1 MRYLRELR
9 DNPEKLA
16 RVLVPTPTGAQVPLA
31 QLATLRFV
39 SGPAMIRDEDGMLS
53 GYVYVDMA
61 GRDVGGYVE
70 DLRRVIREKVALP
83 AGYMLTWSGQ
93 YEFMQ
98 RVRERL
104 TLFVP
109 LTLLIIFVLFYF
121 TFRSVVETLMVMLG
135 VPLSLKGRS
144 FLTPE
149 PSRTHS
155 VGPRRGGG
163 GLNNASSRRPFPFA
177 L

>member
-1 MRYLRELR
+1 
-9 DNPEKLA
+9 
-16 RVLVPTPTGAQVPLA
+16 
-31 QLATLRFV
+31 
-39 SGPAMIRDEDGMLS
+39 
-53 GYVYVDMA
+53 MA
-61 GRDVGGYVE
+61 GIPDEAFSRLQATANPSPSGEGGP
-70 DLRRVIREKVALP
+70 L
-83 AGYMLTWSGQ
+83 S
-93 YEFMQ
+93 
-98 RVRERL
+98 
-104 TLFVP
+104 LFVP